1 MQNTLLISEAKLKR
15 FTDINNALDVDLIS
29 SVIREAQIVHITRL
43 LGSKLYDK
51 ILSDVDNGTLSGNY
65 KSLVD
70 DYIQDSLLYWSYYE
84 SLESIYLR
92 PRNAGLVVPQGG
104 ENNSAADLTL
114 YDRKRQSVK
123 NKAEYFSERLVDYL
137 CFNNTL
143 FPEYN
148 QNINDDIYP
157 DTGTQFKSPIVFRTE
172 VAENVARDMGLKIT
186 NSRYGYL
193 PQ

>member
-43 LGSKLYDK
+43 LGTKLYDK
-51 ILSDVDNGTLSGNY
+51 IIDDVDNGTLTGNY
-65 KSLVD
+65 KTLVD
-70 DYIQDSLLYWSYYE
+70 DYIQDALLYWSYYE
-84 SLESIYLR
+84 SLETIYLR

-104 ENNSAADLTL
+104 ENNSASDIAL
-114 YDRKRQSVK
+114 YDKKRQSVK

-137 CFNNTL
+137 CFNTTVY
-143 FPEYN
+143 PEYQ
-148 QNINDDIYP
+148 QNINDDIFP
-157 DTGTQFKSPIVFRTE
+157 DTSTQYKSPIVFRRGIEEIAT
-172 VAENVARDMGLKIT
+172 DMGLKIT
-186 NSRYGYL
+186 NSRYNYL

>member
-15 FTDINNALDVDLIS
+15 FTDINNNLDPDLIS
-29 SVIREAQIVHITRL
+29 ATIREAQIVHITRL

-51 ILSDVDNGTLSGNY
+51 IIDDVDNDTLTGNY

-70 DYIQDSLLYWSYYE
+70 DYIQDALLYWSYYE
-84 SLESIYLR
+84 SLEAIYLR

-104 ENNSAADLTL
+104 ENNAAADINL
-114 YDRKRQSVK
+114 YDKKRQSVK

-137 CFNNTL
+137 CFNTSVY
-143 FPEYN
+143 PEYQ
-148 QNINDDIYP
+148 QNVNSDIYP
-157 DTGTQFKSPIVFRTE
+157 DTTTQFKSPIVFRRGAVE
-172 VAENVARDMGLKIT
+172 IAAGMGLEIT
-186 NSRYGYL
+186 NSRYNYL

>member
-51 ILSDVDNGTLSGNY
+51 IISDVDNGTLTGNY

-70 DYIQDSLLYWSYYE
+70 DYIQDALLYWSYYE
-84 SLESIYLR
+84 SLETIYLR

-104 ENNSAADLTL
+104 DNNSAGDIAL
-114 YDRKRQSVK
+114 YDKKRTSVK

-137 CFNNTL
+137 CFNESL

-148 QNINDDIYP
+148 QNVNDDIFP
-157 DTGTQFKSPIVFRTE
+157 DTSTQFKSPIVFRNE
-172 VAENVARDMGLKIT
+172 VPGIAKEMGLKVT
-186 NSRYGYL
+186 NSRYDYL

>member
-51 ILSDVDNGTLSGNY
+51 IISDVDNGTLTGNY
-65 KSLVD
+65 QSLVD

-84 SLESIYLR
+84 SLETIYLR

-104 ENNSAADLTL
+104 ENNAAGDIAL
-114 YDRKRQSVK
+114 YDKKRTSVK

-137 CFNNTL
+137 CFNESL

-148 QNINDDIYP
+148 QNVNDDIFP
-157 DTGTQFKSPIVFRTE
+157 DTSTQFKSPIVFRNE
-172 VAENVARDMGLKIT
+172 VPGIAKEMGLKVT
-186 NSRYGYL
+186 NSRYDYL

>member
-29 SVIREAQIVHITRL
+29 STIREAQIVHITRL

-65 KSLVD
+65 KTLVD

-104 ENNSAADLTL
+104 ENNAAADLIL

-123 NKAEYFSERLVDYL
+123 NKAEYFSERVVDYL
-137 CFNNTL
+137 CFNNVL

-148 QNINDDIYP
+148 QNVNDDIYP
-157 DTGTQFKSPIVFRTE
+157 DTTTQFKSPIVFRNE
-172 VAENVARDMGLKIT
+172 IPNVVNEMGIKIT
-186 NSRYGYL
+186 NSRYDYL

>member
-15 FTDINNALDVDLIS
+15 FTDINNNLDIDLIS
-29 SVIREAQIVHITRL
+29 ATIREAQIVHITRL

-51 ILSDVDNGTLSGNY
+51 IINDVDNDTLTGNY

-70 DYIQDSLLYWSYYE
+70 DYIQDALLYWSYYE
-84 SLESIYLR
+84 SLEAIYLR

-104 ENNSAADLTL
+104 ENNTAADINL
-114 YDRKRQSVK
+114 YDKKRQSVK

-137 CFNNTL
+137 CFNTSVY
-143 FPEYN
+143 PEYQ
-148 QNINDDIYP
+148 QNVNSDIYP
-157 DTGTQFKSPIVFRTE
+157 DTTTQFKSPIVFRRGAVE
-172 VAENVARDMGLKIT
+172 IAEGMGLKIT
-186 NSRYGYL
+186 NSRYNYL

>member
-43 LGSKLYDK
+43 LGSKLYDR
-51 ILSDVDNGTLSGNY
+51 IISDVDNGTLSGNY

-70 DYIQDSLLYWSYYE
+70 DYIQDSLLYWAYYE
-84 SLESIYLR
+84 SLETIYLR

-104 ENNSAADLTL
+104 ENNAASDIAL
-114 YDRKRQSVK
+114 YDKKRQSVK

-137 CFNNTL
+137 CFNTTI

-148 QNINDDIYP
+148 QNVNDDIFP
-157 DTGTQFKSPIVFRTE
+157 DTDTQFKSPIVFRNE
-172 VAENVARDMGLKIT
+172 VPGIAKEMGLKIT
-186 NSRYGYL
+186 NSRYNYL